1 MDYGLPTI
9 ELQSKGVEDTK
20 KYATQIAQI
29 LQAGDV
35 VILTGDLG
43 TGKTQF
49 TKQCC
54 TALGYE
60 GAVTSPTYTLAN
72 IYPLE
77 KTNILHAD
85 FYRVK
90 SERELE
96 ETGLDTYM
104 DSSIMLVEWGDKFE
118 ELFDNYLKI
127 EIAYVDGSLNDRT
140 LTLSYKGTKWAER
153 FVTRTFLSVHT

>member
-1 MDYGLPTI
+1 MQTI
-9 ELQSKGVEDTK
+9 ELQSNGVEDTK
-20 KYATQIAQI
+20 RYATQIAKI

-54 TALGYE
+54 VALGYE

-77 KTNILHAD
+77 KTNILHVD

-90 SERELE
+90 SEQELE

-104 DSSIMLVEWGDKFE
+104 DSSILLVEWGDKYEDLFE
-118 ELFDNYLKI
+118 DYLKI
-127 EIAYVDGSLNDRT
+127 ELAYVEGSLTDRV
-140 LTLSYKGTKWAER
+140 LTLSYKGTKWEKR
-153 FVTRTFLSVHT
+153 FKEINFLRK

>member
-1 MDYGLPTI
+1 MQTI
-9 ELQSKGVEDTK
+9 KLQSKSVEDTK
-20 KYATQIAQI
+20 KYATQIARI
-29 LQAGDV
+29 LKAGDV

-54 TALGYE
+54 AALGYT

-77 KTNILHAD
+77 KTNILHVD

-104 DSSIMLVEWGDKFE
+104 DSSILLVEWGDKYE

-127 EIAYVDGSLNDRT
+127 EIAYVEGSLTDRT
-140 LTLSYKGTKWAER
+140 LKLSYKGTKWTER
-153 FVTRTFLSVHT
+153 FKEIT

>member
-1 MDYGLPTI
+1 MQTI
-9 ELQSKGVEDTK
+9 KLQSKSVEDTK
-20 KYATQIAQI
+20 KYATQIARI
-29 LQAGDV
+29 LKAGDV

-54 TALGYE
+54 AALGYT

-77 KTNILHAD
+77 KTNILHVD

-104 DSSIMLVEWGDKFE
+104 DSSILLVEWGDKYE

-127 EIAYVDGSLNDRT
+127 EIAYVEGSLTDRA
-140 LTLSYKGTKWAER
+140 LKLSYKGTKWTER
-153 FVTRTFLSVHT
+153 FKEIT

>member
-1 MDYGLPTI
+1 MQTI
-9 ELQSKGVEDTK
+9 ELQSNSVEDTQT
-20 KYATQIAQI
+20 YATQIAA
-29 LQAGDV
+29 LLGAGDV

-49 TKQCC
+49 AKQCC
-54 TALGYE
+54 AALGYE

-77 KTNILHAD
+77 KINILHTD

-90 SERELE
+90 SEYELE

-104 DSSIMLVEWGDKFE
+104 DSSILLIEWGDKFE
-118 ELFDNYLKI
+118 ELFEDYLKI
-127 EIAYVDGSLNDRT
+127 EIAYVEGSLTDRT
-140 LTLSYKGTKWAER
+140 LTLTYKGNKWEGR
-153 FVTRTFLSVHT
+153 FKKII

>member
-1 MDYGLPTI
+1 MQTI
-9 ELQSKGVEDTK
+9 KLQSKSVEDTK
-20 KYATQIAQI
+20 KYATQIARI
-29 LQAGDV
+29 LKAGDV

-54 TALGYE
+54 AALGYT

-77 KTNILHAD
+77 KTNILHVD

-104 DSSIMLVEWGDKFE
+104 DSSILLVEWGDKYE

-127 EIAYVDGSLNDRT
+127 EIAYVEDSLTDRA
-140 LTLSYKGTKWAER
+140 LKLSYKGTKWTER
-153 FVTRTFLSVHT
+153 FKEIT

>member
-1 MDYGLPTI
+1 MQTI
-9 ELQSKGVEDTK
+9 ELQSNSVEDTQQ
-20 KYATQIAQI
+20 YATQIAQI

-54 TALGYE
+54 AALGYA

-90 SERELE
+90 SEQEIE

-127 EIAYVDGSLNDRT
+127 EIAYVEGSLTDRT
-140 LTLSYKGTKWAER
+140 LKLSCKGTKWKEKDL
-153 FVTRTFLSVHT
+153 FSLMKNQSTNH

>member
-1 MDYGLPTI
+1 MQTI
-9 ELQSKGVEDTK
+9 ELQSNSVEDTQG
-20 KYATQIAQI
+20 YATQIAQI
-29 LQAGDV
+29 LEAGDV
-35 VILTGDLG
+35 VVLTGDLG

-49 TKQCC
+49 VKQCC
-54 TALGYE
+54 AALGYE

-77 KTNILHAD
+77 KINILHAD

-90 SERELE
+90 SEHELE

-104 DSSIMLVEWGDKFE
+104 DSSIMLVEWGDKYE

-127 EIAYVDGSLNDRT
+127 EIAYVESSLNERIF
-140 LTLSYKGTKWAER
+140 TLSSKGAKWEER
-153 FVTRTFLSVHT
+153 FKGINFLEK

>member
-1 MDYGLPTI
+1 MSYELKTI
-9 ELQSKGVEDTK
+9 ELQSKNVEDTQR
-20 KYATQIAQI
+20 YATQIAGL
-29 LQAGDV
+29 LQAEDV

-54 TALGYE
+54 AALGYT

-77 KTNILHAD
+77 KINILHAD

-90 SERELE
+90 SEQELE

-104 DSSIMLVEWGDKFE
+104 DSSILLVEWGDKYE
-118 ELFDNYLKI
+118 ELFEDYLKI
-127 EIAYVDGSLNDRT
+127 EIAYITDSLTERT
-140 LTLSYKGTKWAER
+140 LKLSYKGAKWEER
-153 FVTRTFLSVHT
+153 FKNAFKISTS